1 MLFRKLIE
9 ATIRTGAMRVVEP
22 DGSSYTVGDGSALA
36 CTITL
41 NRPFKSAKL
50 LTNPVLAI
58 AEGYMDSD
66 WDVTEGDLRDFMAL
80 AIKNYAH
87 LEAHPMKRTADALF
101 RQGKKLQ
108 QYNPVGKA
116 QANVAH
122 HYDLSS
128 QLYDLFLDSDRQY
141 SCAYFMSPD
150 DDLETAQE
158 QKKRHIAAKLNLNRP
173 GLKVLDIG
181 SGWGGLGLSLAKVA
195 DCDLTGVTL
204 STEQHS
210 LSSQRVKQ
218 EGLEDK
224 VRFELCDYRHVEG
237 RFDRLVSVGMF
248 EHVGKRNYEEFFRT
262 TYDLLDEDGVF
273 LLHTIGRY
281 SEPGPVNPFIRKYI
295 FPGGDLPTLS
305 ELTPVIEESGFL
317 MMDIEL
323 LRLHYAETLRLW
335 HDAFQKNR
343 EKVRALYDER
353 FCRMWEFYL
362 VGSEMGFRHEGL
374 VVFQIQLAKKQDAL
388 PLTRD
393 YIQDWERKHPLD
405 REKRNAAE

>member
-1 MLFRKLIE
+1 MPTGGRSGP
-9 ATIRTGAMRVVEP
+9 ARTGLLGVDYGVEP
-22 DGSSYTVGDGSALA
+22 GE
-36 CTITL
+36 IT
-41 NRPFKSAKL
+41 
-50 LTNPVLAI
+50 
-58 AEGYMDSD
+58 
-66 WDVTEGDLRDFMAL
+66 
-80 AIKNYAH
+80 
-87 LEAHPMKRTADALF
+87 
-101 RQGKKLQ
+101 
-108 QYNPVGKA
+108 
-116 QANVAH
+116 
-122 HYDLSS
+122 
-128 QLYDLFLDSDRQY
+128 
-141 SCAYFMSPD
+141 
-150 DDLETAQE
+150 
-158 QKKRHIAAKLNLNRP
+158 AAKLNLNRP